1 VFYIYS
7 YPCNDLIL
15 LCQMGYRTDYK
26 VMALSDPINLRLH
39 VDQKRRYEDEAARRQ
54 LPLTT
59 YLRRRLEEGDE
70 LSGQLAELRRL
81 IVEAPSEPK
90 PAGGADATPDA
101 AMLVEVLLLLRS
113 VVGEDKLRLVH
124 GELRRQGLPIWTGET
139 RERT

>member
-1 VFYIYS
+1 
-7 YPCNDLIL
+7 
-15 LCQMGYRTDYK
+15 
-26 VMALSDPINLRLH
+26 MALSDPINLRLH
-39 VDQKRRYEDEAARRQ
+39 VDQKRRYEDEASRRQ

-70 LSGQLAELRRL
+70 VSEQLAELRRL
-81 IVEAPSEPK
+81 IVEARSEPT

>member
-1 VFYIYS
+1 
-7 YPCNDLIL
+7 
-15 LCQMGYRTDYK
+15 
-26 VMALSDPINLRLH
+26 MALSDPINLRLH

-70 LSGQLAELRRL
+70 VSEQLAELRRL
-81 IVEAPSEPK
+81 IVAAR
-90 PAGGADATPDA
+90 AGTAAGDPDATPDA

-124 GELRRQGLPIWTGET
+124 GELRRQGLAIWTGET
-139 RERT
+139 RERR

>member
-1 VFYIYS
+1 
-7 YPCNDLIL
+7 
-15 LCQMGYRTDYK
+15 
-26 VMALSDPINLRLH
+26 MALSDPINLRLH
-39 VDQKRRYEDEAARRQ
+39 VDQKRRYEEEAARRQ

-70 LSGQLAELRRL
+70 VSRQLAELRRL
-81 IVEAPSEPK
+81 IVAARSEPQ

-113 VVGEDKLRLVH
+113 VVREDKLRVVH